1 MKKSFGNFVI
11 LTVAVG
17 IIGVVLVEG
26 ANLIFG
32 ADKVFIFASLFA
44 VASGLGVIVVQIC
57 KR

>member
-1 MKKSFGNFVI
+1 MKKSFGNFMI
-11 LTVAVG
+11 LTVVVG
-17 IIGVVLVEG
+17 IIGTVLVEG

-44 VASGLGVIVVQIC
+44 FAAGLGIIVVQIC

>member
-44 VASGLGVIVVQIC
+44 FASGLGVIVVKIC